1 MIELRF
7 TGNTL
12 TDDGAPRQG
21 RRLAGIGKLRH
32 SVGALKTSIKARELG
47 QQLLRHVVAGALLAG
62 IDAFAQLGKRADDPA
77 PVGRMRCALRAGER
91 GFEADWRLADAV
103 LPQQLA

>member
-21 RRLAGIGKLRH
+21 RR
-32 SVGALKTSIKARELG
+32 
-47 QQLLRHVVAGALLAG
+47 LAG

-77 PVGRMRCALRAGER
+77 PVGRMRCALCAGER